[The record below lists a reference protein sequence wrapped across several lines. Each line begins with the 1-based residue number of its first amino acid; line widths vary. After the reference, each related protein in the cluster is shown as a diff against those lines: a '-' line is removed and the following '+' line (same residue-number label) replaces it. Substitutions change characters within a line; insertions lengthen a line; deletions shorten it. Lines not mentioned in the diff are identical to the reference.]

1 MFFKFMRF
9 MMPFV
14 ISFNLFQFKENHGED
29 YKLLSSTSEGN
40 IKLYAVDWK
49 DEEIRQSGVYEKILL
64 QINENKKE
72 FSWKVDVGLA
82 FAPELILSDVNN
94 DNKDEL
100 IVITTKWTG
109 TEVSIKEIHIFKV
122 DNFEEIEVV
131 EPLEEIKNKVHTELH
146 EDSDPVIINISI
158 GNSKFSTRL
167 KKDSVGFWFED
178 VYFGNV
184 INYSVANK
192 RLIATV
198 AAQVS
203 PSLFFGEAVIEYIFE
218 DGVLRTSSIRFNVY
232 GR

>member
-1 MFFKFMRF
+1 MFFKLMCY
-9 MMPFV
+9 MLPFV
-14 ISFNLFQFKENHGED
+14 ISFNLFQFKESDVDD

-40 IKLYAVDWK
+40 IKLYAIDWK
-49 DEEIRQSGVYEKILL
+49 EEEIRQSGVYEKILL

-72 FSWKVDVGLA
+72 FFWKVDVGLA

-100 IVITTKWTG
+100 IVITTRGTG
-109 TEVSIKEIHIFKV
+109 SEVSIQEVHIFKV
-122 DNFEEIEVV
+122 DNFEEIKMVD
-131 EPLEEIKNKVHTELH
+131 PLDEIKNKVHTELN

-192 RLIATV
+192 ILIATV

-203 PSLFFGEAVIEYIFE
+203 PSLFLGEVVIEYMFE
-218 DGVLRTSSIRFNVY
+218 DNMLKPNSIGFNVY
-232 GR
+232 DK